1 MKMIIAIV
9 NDTETDAVTK
19 TLTGSKF
26 RVTTIASTGGFL
38 RKGQNTLLCGVEED
52 QLPKALDLIR
62 KVFPAAPV
70 KGDIRCTIF
79 VLNVAQAHQF

>member
-62 KVFPAAPV
+62 KVFPSASV